1 MMEELIV
8 GVQEFQ
14 SEVFREQQELFERLK
29 AGQNPDALFI
39 TCSDSRVNPN
49 LITQTEPGQLFIMRN
64 AGNIIPPHGAANG
77 GEGATVEY
85 AVMALNIRDIIV
97 CGHSHCG
104 AVTGLV
110 RPELLAEMPTTA
122 RWLRHADATRLI
134 MREKYPQLQGEEL
147 VTQAAREN
155 VLVQIENLQ
164 THPTVAA
171 RLAQGL
177 LKLHA
182 WMYHFETGEV
192 FAYDPTARRFVP
204 VAEAARGMG
213 RFQVLDHTLDASHT
227 SAPSGTPAED
237 ARA

>member
-1 MMEELIV
+1 MDELIV

-14 SEVFREQQELFERLK
+14 SEVFREQQALFERLK
-29 AGQNPDALFI
+29 EGQSPDALFI

-85 AVMALNIRDIIV
+85 AVMALHIRDIII

-104 AVTGLV
+104 AVNGLV
-110 RPELLAEMPTTA
+110 HPELLQDMPAMA
-122 RWLRHADATRLI
+122 RWLRHAEATSLI
-134 MREKYPQLQGEEL
+134 MHEKYAHLQGEAL
-147 VTQAAREN
+147 ITQAAREN
-155 VLVQIENLQ
+155 VLIQIENLQ

-171 RLAQGL
+171 RLAQGRL
-177 LKLHA
+177 HLHA

-192 FAYDPTARRFVP
+192 FAYDPSARRFVP
-204 VAEAARGMG
+204 IADAVRGIG
-213 RFQVLDHTLDASHT
+213 RFQVLDHTLDASH
-227 SAPSGTPAED
+227 PSPTMPEGTQV
-237 ARA
+237 